1 MWLIETRLRAK
12 SVAILHLAFP
22 LRYFQIALLKAALII
37 SSEDFEKKIKALPHQ
52 RFFCLINDHDL

>member
-22 LRYFQIALLKAALII
+22 LRYFQMALLKAALII
-37 SSEDFEKKIKALPHQ
+37 SSEDFEKTNSISITLN
-52 RFFCLINDHDL
+52 FMTL

>member
-22 LRYFQIALLKAALII
+22 LRYFQMALLKAALII
-37 SSEDFEKKIKALPHQ
+37 SSEDFEKNKKQNTAPPKIFLP
-52 RFFCLINDHDL
+52 D